1 MRAVRQLS
9 AQHGGPRWSC
19 RSLRERRVRAHARR
33 IQQLSQ
39 PALRQV
45 PGIGSTRVAGST
57 GGRAAARAVLPRR
70 VLVARRDWRHRL
82 PEQGRR
88 VRPADEGFGRR
99 DPLPVDF
106 RTTTGSRTI
115 RVALAFDPPVRHTR
129 LEHLG
134 TRMSFYLMRGMTPA
148 EILEFFRRRE
158 DKTKPPPIASSAK
171 CDLYPGIEARETST
185 LQCASFSQARN
196 SDRYG
201 DTFYLTVLSHR
212 RWAGDDIVRQ
222 RFAVAVEL
230 AHEGCQELHQN
241 CSALN
246 LELRARLRLDA

>member
-1 MRAVRQLS
+1 MPAASANLIRALLSIASDVPDVAKHCLQPAADENAAPGAVVRHCLGYGLPDVTKALAS
-9 AQHGGPRWSC
+9 E
-19 RSLRERRVRAHARR
+19 ERRVILLAD
-33 IQQLSQ
+33 
-39 PALRQV
+39 RQEMDLDQV
-45 PGIGSTRVAGST
+45 TLY
-57 GGRAAARAVLPRR
+57 AV
-70 VLVARRDWRHRL
+70 
-82 PEQGRR
+82 
-88 VRPADEGFGRR
+88 
-99 DPLPVDF
+99 PLPVDF

-129 LEHLG
+129 LEYLG